1 METNNKEKSKKILIG
16 LIMLFMIIIILFIS
30 IFYTLQKEKNTNKKE
45 KLSVETS
52 SQEEDVQ
59 DLDTKISE
67 TENETS
73 LHEENEVYA
82 KILKNEDWI
91 INELQNNVTKSVN
104 EFLVLDINKDGINE
118 MLLRCYG
125 KEPPD
130 GRLTIISYDEN
141 SKKIIKQDINMNDSH
156 SSYMGYCSDKMAILT
171 NDVYQGARFVGGH
184 TFDNNE
190 CIESFVLSDNTG
202 MTLDE
207 YEQQFIINDE
217 IVSKEEYDKFWED
230 INKNLSNTEMYP
242 ITDENIEKFLEVD
255 ITKISNDEDLNK
267 YLDYKFFSVDEAKE
281 LIYKEDGNFMNQT
294 GYTILEYFD
303 QCDKDEHGFTE
314 YNLPDD
320 QYYIF
325 DALRG
330 NEDEY
335 SGEPMKYMIGQSTG
349 NVYLLPTQ
357 IGRYIYLIKDNEVI
371 KTLQYAGSTNV
382 TDWRRSMIDHSK

>member
-30 IFYTLQKEKNTNKKE
+30 IFYNLQKEKNTNKEE

-104 EFLVLDINKDGINE
+104 EFLVLDINKDVINE
-118 MLLRCYG
+118 MLLRYYG

-156 SSYMGYCSDKMAILT
+156 SSYMGYCSDKMAILISA
-171 NDVYQGARFVGGH
+171 VCQGARFVDGH
-184 TFDNNE
+184 TFDNKE
-190 CIESFVLSDNTG
+190 CIESFALSDNIG

-217 IVSKEEYDKFWED
+217 IVSKEEYYKFWED

-242 ITDENIEKFLEVD
+242 ITDENIE
-255 ITKISNDEDLNK
+255 
-267 YLDYKFFSVDEAKE
+267 
-281 LIYKEDGNFMNQT
+281 NF
-294 GYTILEYFD
+294 
-303 QCDKDEHGFTE
+303 
-314 YNLPDD
+314 
-320 QYYIF
+320 
-325 DALRG
+325 
-330 NEDEY
+330 
-335 SGEPMKYMIGQSTG
+335 
-349 NVYLLPTQ
+349 
-357 IGRYIYLIKDNEVI
+357 
-371 KTLQYAGSTNV
+371 
-382 TDWRRSMIDHSK
+382 